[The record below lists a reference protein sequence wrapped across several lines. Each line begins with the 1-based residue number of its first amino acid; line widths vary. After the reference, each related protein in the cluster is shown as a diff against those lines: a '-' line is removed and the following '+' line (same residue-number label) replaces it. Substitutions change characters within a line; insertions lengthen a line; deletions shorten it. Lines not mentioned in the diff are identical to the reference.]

1 MKLNFLNHI
10 YSLFSIKKSI
20 YLIESNED
28 IVFLKEILTSEALLG
43 LDTEFD
49 WRNTYFPILS
59 MLQISTRNKVLLIDC
74 IKLKNLN
81 FLKKILEDRKKIII
95 FHSSRSDTTVL
106 STNLNIKIINAFDI
120 QIAENIISGGEIKNY
135 GAIVKKYMYK
145 NLEQSQTKSNWLLRP
160 FSNEQLSYAAEDVDF
175 LLDIYDKQVRKL
187 NKLNKLNIVIE
198 KSKLEAS
205 KGNQE
210 LYVSRIQKLKKPS
223 KLEKEIFMWR
233 EKYASKKNVP
243 PSQILNN
250 KDLKVLI
257 NKVQSKKM
265 DKNSYKGFFKDR
277 LIAEDLLK
285 YIEL

>member
-1 MKLNFLNHI
+1 MKLNFLNRI

-120 QIAENIISGGEIKNY
+120 QIAENIISGGDIKNY

-223 KLEKEIFMWR
+223 RLEKEIFMWR